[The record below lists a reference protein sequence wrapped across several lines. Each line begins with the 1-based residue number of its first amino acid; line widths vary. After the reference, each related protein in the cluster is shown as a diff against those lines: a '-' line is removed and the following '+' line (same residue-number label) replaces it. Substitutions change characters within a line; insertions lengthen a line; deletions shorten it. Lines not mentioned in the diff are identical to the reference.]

1 MEQQEDQRS
10 ESSELLALNVGNE
23 TIYTYTMSM
32 KRPPTV
38 YCGRSLT
45 LKSLKVLHKT
55 LTDAPSEDIFY
66 LYTTQM
72 NIASLILIYSISPY
86 T

>member
-1 MEQQEDQRS
+1 MIMEQQEDQRS

-38 YCGRSLT
+38 NCGKPFDFPNERS
-45 LKSLKVLHKT
+45 
-55 LTDAPSEDIFY
+55 A
-66 LYTTQM
+66 
-72 NIASLILIYSISPY
+72 
-86 T
+86 